1 MEPTSSYLRFSS
13 TVIALDC
20 IALVKVDNLFEKISD
35 LISNHEQDSDCWLSV
50 EDTTT
55 MVATNYCC
63 YNAEGFAFGMV
74 ALCLDTISGSL
85 WVKLTLAEQTLASTG
100 AVRASIGNIA

>member
-1 MEPTSSYLRFSS
+1 
-13 TVIALDC
+13 
-20 IALVKVDNLFEKISD
+20 
-35 LISNHEQDSDCWLSV
+35 
-50 EDTTT
+50 